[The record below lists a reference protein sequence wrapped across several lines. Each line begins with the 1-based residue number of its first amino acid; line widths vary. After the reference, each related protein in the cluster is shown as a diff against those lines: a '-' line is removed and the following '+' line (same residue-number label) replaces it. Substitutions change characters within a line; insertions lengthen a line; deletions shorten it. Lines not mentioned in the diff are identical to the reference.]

1 MDINEKALLYRAQAG
16 DRRAAGTLF
25 ECYYQ
30 DIYTYIFYRVS
41 DRFTAE
47 ILTAVVFIR
56 MLHRLPT
63 YIDQGKSILSWL
75 YTIARK
81 LVVDYYRTQDGSDQL
96 SFKERLLGSTQH
108 QLEGPVQ
115 SQDPLDSFQRAM
127 RHLNEQQKH
136 VIILRLVEGRSIQ
149 DIAELINKSEGTVRS
164 LQGRALR
171 TLEKVVEKAEC
182 L

>member
-1 MDINEKALLYRAQAG
+1 MEINEKALLYRAQAG

-96 SFKERLLGSTQH
+96 SF
-108 QLEGPVQ
+108 
-115 SQDPLDSFQRAM
+115 
-127 RHLNEQQKH
+127 
-136 VIILRLVEGRSIQ
+136 
-149 DIAELINKSEGTVRS
+149 
-164 LQGRALR
+164 
-171 TLEKVVEKAEC
+171 
-182 L
+182 